1 MITIC
6 LGTDV
11 HNVFLFAGMHVRRLV
26 TNGLIALRE
35 CHDPEFV
42 PAFIRGAVM
51 IPAVRWPATIG
62 RHVRSTAASY
72 GPTSCSAM
80 KR

>member
-26 TNGLIALRE
+26 TNGLIAFKE
-35 CHDPEFV
+35 N
-42 PAFIRGAVM
+42 AMIRNLFLPLSGEQ
-51 IPAVRWPATIG
+51 
-62 RHVRSTAASY
+62 
-72 GPTSCSAM
+72 
-80 KR
+80 